1 MRLQDIGTLI
11 TVILLQIL
19 AVNWCTAIRS
29 CGAHTLSC
37 RNSTSTSGASYGPQ
51 GGPRDRHPIDPM
63 TGRPLDIEG
72 LTIIDD
78 PSTSTPHS
86 ENGAPIEE
94 VA

>member
-1 MRLQDIGTLI
+1 
-11 TVILLQIL
+11 VESILFRAGIL
-19 AVNWCTAIRS
+19 PPPPVLAM
-29 CGAHTLSC
+29 AHK
-37 RNSTSTSGASYGPQ
+37 

-72 LTIIDD
+72 LTIVDD